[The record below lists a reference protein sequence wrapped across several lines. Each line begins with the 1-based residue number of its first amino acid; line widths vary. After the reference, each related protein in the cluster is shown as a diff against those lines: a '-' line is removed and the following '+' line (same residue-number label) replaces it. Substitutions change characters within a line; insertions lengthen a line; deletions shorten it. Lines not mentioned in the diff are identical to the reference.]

1 MIKKFLSRPEVI
13 VLSLSL
19 GITTLISF
27 LISLGFYIY
36 SKNFWSPFFITLGVQ
51 LLFFIIYNTILQKK
65 DVNRLQEMEIM
76 ALEGLSKFTIGV
88 QCSYCKQQNNVPITL
103 NKENRFSCTSCNQ
116 VNGIKMQFF
125 TTQLTTPITSNPID
139 KMIEATSKT
148 SDVQNL

>member
-51 LLFFIIYNTILQKK
+51 LLFFISYRKK
-65 DVNRLQEMEIM
+65 
-76 ALEGLSKFTIGV
+76 
-88 QCSYCKQQNNVPITL
+88 TL
-103 NKENRFSCTSCNQ
+103 
-116 VNGIKMQFF
+116 
-125 TTQLTTPITSNPID
+125 ID
-139 KMIEATSKT
+139 CRKWNSWH
-148 SDVQNL
+148 